1 MKNAFV
7 PNSEAPLLNGL
18 ADVEAYEKEASEIER
33 FPIQSSYALFE
44 NAAELYGDDLALQF
58 LLTAE
63 ENEKPVDVSYRQL
76 LETITKTAN
85 ALTSLG
91 VTSTDSVTVMLTNLL
106 HSHYAIW
113 GSQAAGISS
122 PINPLLESEHVIQII
137 KTTKS
142 KTLVTMAPLLASG
155 EHWEKVKQI
164 ASAVPNLET
173 ILLVAIDGYTKPFD
187 CEEVGALKSDSLAI
201 YEFDEFIATQ
211 AGDKLNN
218 KRQFKGE
225 DTASYFHTGGT
236 TGRPK
241 IAQVTHWNIAFV
253 GQILAHLTKY
263 RGRFATMV
271 SLPLFHIY
279 GLISAGIATTF
290 AGRTIVM
297 MTPDGSRNPNVL
309 RNWWHHIAR
318 FKVEAFG
325 SVPTILT
332 ALMQVPAGD
341 NDVSCLHDV
350 GSGAAPLPKQL
361 RKDFEKNFGV
371 RVTNGY
377 GMTETTCIMTRQ
389 RAEAPAPEG
398 SVGTRFPYA
407 EIRTVEL
414 DGNRVIR
421 DCKANESGVLIV
433 RAPYIFKGYLDPEDN
448 AKAWVDGDWFNTG
461 DVAFIDEGGFVTLTG
476 RAKDLIIRGGHNID
490 PIIIEE
496 PLSKHPAVAQ
506 VVAIGQPDAYAG
518 EIPIAYVQLK
528 PGQKD
533 GITAEELLA
542 YCAETISERAAIPK
556 RIEIID
562 AMPTTAVG
570 KFFKPELRNQ
580 ATLFV
585 LNAAMQEHQINGDI
599 DVYFEQ
605 KRGHVARV
613 KLQKADQLDEARSIL
628 EKFPVT
634 IEF

>member
-1 MKNAFV
+1 LKNAFV

-18 ADVEAYEKEASEIER
+18 ADVEAYENEASETER
-33 FPIQSSYALFE
+33 FSIQSSYALFE
-44 NAAELYGDDLALQF
+44 MAAELYGDDLALQF

-63 ENEKPVDVSYRQL
+63 ENEAPVDISYRQL
-76 LETITKTAN
+76 LAKITQTAN

-142 KTLVTMAPLLASG
+142 KTLVTMAPLLSSSD
-155 EHWEKVKQI
+155 HWEKVKLI
-164 ASAVPNLET
+164 VESVPNLES
-173 ILLVAIDGYTKPFD
+173 ILFVTIDGYTKPFD
-187 CEEVGALKSDSLAI
+187 CEDVTQLQRDGLVIHDFDKVVG
-201 YEFDEFIATQ
+201 TQ
-211 AGDKLNN
+211 SGESLNN
-218 KRQFKGE
+218 KRQFLGE
-225 DTASYFHTGGT
+225 ETASYFHTGGT

-241 IAQVTHWNIAFV
+241 IAQVTHWNIAYV
-253 GQILAHLTKY
+253 AQLLAHLTKY

-271 SLPLFHIY
+271 CLPLFHIY

-290 AGRTIVM
+290 SGRAIVM
-297 MTPDGSRNPNVL
+297 MTPDGARHPNVL
-309 RNWWHHIAR
+309 KNWWHHIAR
-318 FKVEAFG
+318 FRVEAFG

-332 ALMQVPAGD
+332 ALMQVPTGD
-341 NDVSCLHDV
+341 NDVSCLQDV

-361 RKDFEKNFGV
+361 RTDFEENFGV

-407 EIRTVEL
+407 ELRTVEL
-414 DGNRVIR
+414 DGNRVVR
-421 DCKANESGVLIV
+421 DCKPNESGVLIV

-461 DVAFIDEGGFVTLTG
+461 DVAFIDEDGFVTLTG

-490 PIIIEE
+490 PITIEE
-496 PLSKHPAVAQ
+496 PMSKHPAIAQ

-518 EIPIAYVQLK
+518 EIPVAYVQLK
-528 PGQKD
+528 PGNSVSV
-533 GITAEELLA
+533 EELHA
-542 YCAETISERAAIPK
+542 YCAKTISERAAIPK

-580 ATLFV
+580 ATSFV
-585 LNAAMQEHQINGDI
+585 LNAALEEASIVGDI
-599 DVYFEQ
+599 SVYFEQ
-605 KRGHVARV
+605 KRGHVAKV
-613 KLQKADQLDEARSIL
+613 KLQKTDQLDEARSIL
-628 EKFPVT
+628 ERFPVT